1 MKKLTQL
8 QISLG
13 KEWTVAGE
21 ADSNN
26 PKEIR
31 DLKKLEW
38 DIRNKFRDNPNFKA
52 RYKEIKE

>member
-21 ADSNN
+21 ANSNN
-26 PKEIR
+26 PKEMR
-31 DLKKLEW
+31 DLKRLEW
-38 DIRNKFRDNPNFKA
+38 DIRNEFRENPQFKS
-52 RYKEIKE
+52 RYQEIKE

>member
-21 ADSNN
+21 ANSSNT
-26 PKEIR
+26 KEMIE
-31 DLKKLEW
+31 LKRLEW
-38 DIRNKFRDNPNFKA
+38 DMRNKFRDNPHFKS
-52 RYKEIKE
+52 RYQEIKE